1 MKAVRENLPTEQN
14 LGTGPGHLPLFGK
27 RNHSLGINLASW
39 TVVNALAFIG
49 AWKGQIKEKT
59 WEEAY

>member
-49 AWKGQIKEKT
+49 A
-59 WEEAY
+59 